1 MKKNGAIAFCFCHT
15 SSPPSSYYMVFIGAQ
30 ALLWLQVRLS
40 IMWNNRSALISSAG
54 GKINQ
59 KVGTKTRK
67 MEEDDKTKQQHQV
80 LCGFIDC
87 EDCQD
92 SWIRVDK
99 WDKRGHMRR
108 YETFS
113 PISDMTQNGRILFKM
128 AGLKV
133 LLLWSSS
140 GLSSGF
146 FFFKKRFKESEGQRG
161 RLSNADGGKV
171 SADLWTAPS
180 NSGWYG
186 FQEQPDKM

>member
-15 SSPPSSYYMVFIGAQ
+15 SSPPSSYDMVFIGAQ

-113 PISDMTQNGRILFKM
+113 TISDMTQNGRILFKM

-146 FFFKKRFKESEGQRG
+146 CFFKKKIQRVWG
-161 RLSNADGGKV
+161 STWQTL
-171 SADLWTAPS
+171 
-180 NSGWYG
+180 
-186 FQEQPDKM
+186 